1 MRLIVGGRGQGKRA
15 YALQLVGC
23 GEEDVADGEKCSL
36 QDIRR
41 CRIFDGLHRWV
52 RRELEAGRDPWPA
65 LVEAMESNP
74 DMVILCDEVGCGIV
88 PIEPF
93 QRQWREE
100 TGRICCKLAQQARQV
115 QRVYCGIATTLKEE
129 KR

>member
-1 MRLIVGGRGQGKRA
+1 MA
-15 YALQLVGC
+15 
-23 GEEDVADGEKCSL
+23 
-36 QDIRR
+36 RR
-41 CRIFDGLHRWV
+41 IASFFLRSPWSESPAPRPVISSTCLLYTS

-115 QRVYCGIATTLKEE
+115 QRVYCGIAATLKEE